1 LRTRFV
7 NQPFGPA
14 GTPQTLGELL
24 TAEIRTLGYR
34 SLEFRVAFATSSGT
48 SRLFGPIREFVQ
60 RGGRAVVH
68 VGLSNGVTSAQA
80 AEQLLLAGASVFGF
94 ETGGSVLVHP
104 KMYLLR
110 GGGRVWVSIGS
121 SNLTAD
127 GLYRNFEANT
137 VTTCDPRTQADRA
150 ALRELT
156 EALDFMDAIQ
166 GASRRITAPDLP
178 HLIASNALLDET
190 LVPLPQRV
198 PSVLRTTRQ
207 ARGEVVRIRV
217 PAAPPPHPDLGTV
230 RRPARA
236 AGAAPVTAPVVAQA
250 LQTRYFAMTLSEF
263 DTSHRRGVRGTPEIS
278 LPEESVAFFPATQMQ
293 GRQYPDAY
301 FDVLLNERRGSAKTV
316 RYRIWQRP
324 PGAAVGRADWRI
336 NVGHETIDQTR
347 PAAGDIL
354 LFERL
359 PDGSTPAY
367 EVWIVQPGDPEHARL
382 MARCTNT
389 VQARGRGG
397 VKTWGLF

>member
-14 GTPQTLGELL
+14 GNPQTLGELL
-24 TAEIRTLGYR
+24 TAEIRTHGYR
-34 SLEFRVAFATSSGT
+34 NLEFRVAFATSSGT

-60 RGGRAVVH
+60 HGGTAVVN

-80 AEQLLLAGASVFGF
+80 CEQLLLAGASVFGF
-94 ETGGSVLVHP
+94 ETGGSVLFHP
-104 KMYLLR
+104 KIYLLR
-110 GGGRVWVSIGS
+110 AADRVWVSIGS

-137 VTTCDPRTQADRA
+137 VTTCDPRTQANRA

-156 EALDFMDAIQ
+156 DALDFMDAIQ

-178 HLIASNALLDET
+178 DLIASNALLDET

-198 PSVLRTTRQ
+198 PSVLRTTRR
-207 ARGEVVRIRV
+207 AHGEVVRIRV

-236 AGAAPVTAPVVAQA
+236 AAAAPAAAPVVARA

-301 FDVLLNERRGSAKTV
+301 FEVLLNERAGSAKTV

-324 PGAAVGRADWRI
+324 PGAAVGHADWRI
-336 NVGHETIDQTR
+336 NVGHDTIDQTR

-367 EVWIVQPGDPEHARL
+367 EVWVVHPTDPEHARL
-382 MARCTNT
+382 TARCTNT

-397 VKTWGLF
+397 VKRWGLF